1 MNANLGKGQWDRKLP
16 NVPILVPVLFLH
28 WGWMQARTGFKE
40 EKKLILYIE
49 GCVCVCKT
57 VRVTLCML
65 GTIKEAMILS

>member
-40 EKKLILYIE
+40 EKKINIIY
-49 GCVCVCKT
+49 
-57 VRVTLCML
+57 
-65 GTIKEAMILS
+65 